1 MERTALRQAMIELL
15 EEETGQ
21 TFSVLDEDVNL
32 RDGLGLDS
40 VDLVSLVIQ
49 IQTRFHIQISTE
61 ELEHIARVADLLD
74 VVQARLAA
82 AAAAA

>member
-1 MERTALRQAMIELL
+1 MERTALRQAMLELL

-21 TFSVLDEDVNL
+21 KHNVLDEAVNL

-49 IQTRFHIQISTE
+49 IQTRFHIQISSE
-61 ELEHIARVADLLD
+61 ELEQVARVADLLD

-82 AAAAA
+82 AA